1 MGVTV
6 LPYIDQTQTARLQE
20 AASANIQTPKN
31 TDEAVT
37 TFKECLASAERS
49 VQAMAVD
56 ALLAA
61 SNSGAVSL
69 DTVQQILGFTPQTD
83 APVDTSPVADTF
95 TSSSSSANTTA
106 ANATSSGSVSSPEN
120 LEEYFKE
127 ASETYGVDIT
137 LLKAI
142 ARQESNFTPSAT
154 SSAGAMCVMQLMPST
169 AKGLGVTNAYDAQ
182 ENIMGG
188 AKLMAQNLKKY
199 NGDVSRSLA
208 AYNAGSGNVDKY
220 GGIPPFKETQNY
232 VKKVLGYYQNGV
244 DIPSQT
250 SSAQASA
257 TDTEG
262 LSADER
268 QNIYRQ
274 MLSLTNQL
282 ILDKLEA

>member
-1 MGVTV
+1 MRNIMGVTV

-83 APVDTSPVADTF
+83 APVDTSPVTDTF

-127 ASETYGVDIT
+127 ASETYGVDIN
-137 LLKAI
+137 LLKSI
-142 ARQESNFTPSAT
+142 ARQESNFNPSAT
-154 SSAGAMCVMQLMPST
+154 SSAGAMGVMQLMPST

-182 ENIMGG
+182 QNIMGG

-199 NGDVSRSLA
+199 NGDVSLALA
-208 AYNAGSGNVDKY
+208 AYNAGGGNVDKY

-232 VKKVLGYYQNGV
+232 VKKVLGYYQN
-244 DIPSQT
+244 SN
-250 SSAQASA
+250 A
-257 TDTEG
+257 
-262 LSADER
+262 
-268 QNIYRQ
+268 
-274 MLSLTNQL
+274 
-282 ILDKLEA
+282 

>member
-83 APVDTSPVADTF
+83 APVDTSPVTDTF

-106 ANATSSGSVSSPEN
+106 ANATSSGSVSSPKN

-127 ASETYGVDIT
+127 ASETYGVDIN

-142 ARQESNFTPSAT
+142 ARQESNFNPSAT
-154 SSAGAMCVMQLMPST
+154 SSAGAMGVMQLMPST

-199 NGDVSRSLA
+199 NGDVSLALA
-208 AYNAGSGNVDKY
+208 AYNAGGGNVDKY

-232 VKKVLGYYQNGV
+232 VKKVLGYYQN
-244 DIPSQT
+244 PN
-250 SSAQASA
+250 A
-257 TDTEG
+257 
-262 LSADER
+262 
-268 QNIYRQ
+268 
-274 MLSLTNQL
+274 
-282 ILDKLEA
+282 

>member
-1 MGVTV
+1 MRNIMGVTV

-83 APVDTSPVADTF
+83 APVDTSPVTDTPAI
-95 TSSSSSANTTA
+95 SSSSATNST
-106 ANATSSGSVSSPEN
+106 TSSGSVSSPEN

-127 ASETYGVDIT
+127 ASETYGVDIN

-142 ARQESNFTPSAT
+142 ARQESNFNPSAT
-154 SSAGAMCVMQLMPST
+154 SSAGAMGVMQLMPST
-169 AKGLGVTNAYDAQ
+169 AKGLGVTNAYASGVMPATI
-182 ENIMGG
+182 EATSRGWIINGISVPFRFWPEWAFAAKIIAFSNMGFSFF
-188 AKLMAQNLKKY
+188 A
-199 NGDVSRSLA
+199 DVFT
-208 AYNAGSGNVDKY
+208 Y
-220 GGIPPFKETQNY
+220 
-232 VKKVLGYYQNGV
+232 
-244 DIPSQT
+244 
-250 SSAQASA
+250 
-257 TDTEG
+257 
-262 LSADER
+262 LS
-268 QNIYRQ
+268 
-274 MLSLTNQL
+274 
-282 ILDKLEA
+282 

>member
-127 ASETYGVDIT
+127 ASETYGVDIN
-137 LLKAI
+137 LLKAS
-142 ARQESNFTPSAT
+142 ARQESNFNPSAT
-154 SSAGAMCVMQLMPST
+154 SSAGAMGVMQLMPST

-182 ENIMGG
+182 QNIMGG

-199 NGDVSRSLA
+199 NGDVSLALA
-208 AYNAGSGNVDKY
+208 AYNAGGGNVDKY

-232 VKKVLGYYQNGV
+232 VKKVLGYYQN
-244 DIPSQT
+244 SN
-250 SSAQASA
+250 A
-257 TDTEG
+257 
-262 LSADER
+262 
-268 QNIYRQ
+268 
-274 MLSLTNQL
+274 
-282 ILDKLEA
+282 

>member
-83 APVDTSPVADTF
+83 APVDTSPVTDTF

-127 ASETYGVDIT
+127 ASETDGVDIN

-142 ARQESNFTPSAT
+142 ARQESNFNPSAT
-154 SSAGAMCVMQLMPST
+154 SSAGAMGVMQLMPST

-199 NGDVSRSLA
+199 NGDVSLALA
-208 AYNAGSGNVDKY
+208 AYNAGGGNVDKY

-232 VKKVLGYYQNGV
+232 VKKVLGYYQN
-244 DIPSQT
+244 SN
-250 SSAQASA
+250 A
-257 TDTEG
+257 
-262 LSADER
+262 
-268 QNIYRQ
+268 
-274 MLSLTNQL
+274 
-282 ILDKLEA
+282 

>member
-83 APVDTSPVADTF
+83 APVDTSPVTDTF

-127 ASETYGVDIT
+127 ASETYGVDIN

-142 ARQESNFTPSAT
+142 ARQESNFNPSAT
-154 SSAGAMCVMQLMPST
+154 SSAGAMGVMQLMPST

-182 ENIMGG
+182 QNIMGG

-199 NGDVSRSLA
+199 NGDVSLALA
-208 AYNAGSGNVDKY
+208 AYNAGGGNVDKY
-220 GGIPPFKETQNY
+220 GGIPPFRVTQNY
-232 VKKVLGYYQNGV
+232 VKKVLGYYQN
-244 DIPSQT
+244 SN
-250 SSAQASA
+250 A
-257 TDTEG
+257 
-262 LSADER
+262 
-268 QNIYRQ
+268 
-274 MLSLTNQL
+274 
-282 ILDKLEA
+282 

>member
-83 APVDTSPVADTF
+83 APVDTSPVTDTF

-127 ASETYGVDIT
+127 ASETYGVDIN

-142 ARQESNFTPSAT
+142 ARQESNFNPSAT
-154 SSAGAMCVMQLMPST
+154 SSAGAMGVMQLMPST

-199 NGDVSRSLA
+199 NGDVSLALA
-208 AYNAGSGNVDKY
+208 AYNAGFHRLRKHRIMSKKCLVIIR
-220 GGIPPFKETQNY
+220 IPTLNF
-232 VKKVLGYYQNGV
+232 
-244 DIPSQT
+244 
-250 SSAQASA
+250 
-257 TDTEG
+257 
-262 LSADER
+262 
-268 QNIYRQ
+268 
-274 MLSLTNQL
+274 
-282 ILDKLEA
+282 

>member
-83 APVDTSPVADTF
+83 APVDTSPAI
-95 TSSSSSANTTA
+95 SSSSAINSTA
-106 ANATSSGSVSSPEN
+106 SSGSVSSPEN

-127 ASETYGVDIT
+127 ASETYGVDIN

-142 ARQESNFTPSAT
+142 AKQESNFNPSAT
-154 SSAGAMCVMQLMPST
+154 SSAGAMGVMQLMPST

-199 NGDVSRSLA
+199 NGDVSLALA
-208 AYNAGSGNVDKY
+208 AYNAGGGNVDKY

-232 VKKVLGYYQNGV
+232 VKKVLGYYQN
-244 DIPSQT
+244 SN
-250 SSAQASA
+250 A
-257 TDTEG
+257 
-262 LSADER
+262 
-268 QNIYRQ
+268 
-274 MLSLTNQL
+274 
-282 ILDKLEA
+282 

>member
-83 APVDTSPVADTF
+83 APVDTSPVTDTPAI
-95 TSSSSSANTTA
+95 SSSSATNST
-106 ANATSSGSVSSPEN
+106 TSSGSVSSPEN

-127 ASETYGVDIT
+127 ASETYGVDIN

-142 ARQESNFTPSAT
+142 ARQESNFNPSAT
-154 SSAGAMCVMQLMPST
+154 SSAGAMGVMQLMPST
-169 AKGLGVTNAYDAQ
+169 AKGLGVTNASYAFVTPSPFAVHCKRTWCHKCIRCTAKYYGWCQTD
-182 ENIMGG
+182 G
-188 AKLMAQNLKKY
+188 AELKEIQRRCFPCACRIQCRWWKC
-199 NGDVSRSLA
+199 
-208 AYNAGSGNVDKY
+208 
-220 GGIPPFKETQNY
+220 
-232 VKKVLGYYQNGV
+232 
-244 DIPSQT
+244 
-250 SSAQASA
+250 
-257 TDTEG
+257 
-262 LSADER
+262 R
-268 QNIYRQ
+268 QVRWD
-274 MLSLTNQL
+274 STV
-282 ILDKLEA
+282 

>member
-49 VQAMAVD
+49 VQVMAVD

-127 ASETYGVDIT
+127 ASETYGVDIN

-142 ARQESNFTPSAT
+142 ARQESNFNPSAT
-154 SSAGAMCVMQLMPST
+154 SSAGAMGVMQLMPST

-199 NGDVSRSLA
+199 NGDVSLALA

-232 VKKVLGYYQNGV
+232 VKKVLGYYQN
-244 DIPSQT
+244 SN
-250 SSAQASA
+250 A
-257 TDTEG
+257 
-262 LSADER
+262 
-268 QNIYRQ
+268 
-274 MLSLTNQL
+274 
-282 ILDKLEA
+282 

>member
-56 ALLAA
+56 ALLAS

-83 APVDTSPVADTF
+83 APVDTSPVTDTF

-127 ASETYGVDIT
+127 ASETYGVDIN

-142 ARQESNFTPSAT
+142 ARQESNFNPSAT
-154 SSAGAMCVMQLMPST
+154 SSAGAMGVMQLMPST

-199 NGDVSRSLA
+199 NGDVSLALA
-208 AYNAGSGNVDKY
+208 AYNAGGGNVDKY

-232 VKKVLGYYQNGV
+232 VKKVLGYYQN
-244 DIPSQT
+244 SN
-250 SSAQASA
+250 A
-257 TDTEG
+257 
-262 LSADER
+262 
-268 QNIYRQ
+268 
-274 MLSLTNQL
+274 
-282 ILDKLEA
+282 

>member
-1 MGVTV
+1 MRNIMGVTV

-83 APVDTSPVADTF
+83 APVDTSPVTDTF

-127 ASETYGVDIT
+127 ASETYGVDIN

-142 ARQESNFTPSAT
+142 ARQESNFNPSAT
-154 SSAGAMCVMQLMPST
+154 SSAGAMGVMQLMPST

-182 ENIMGG
+182 QNIMGG

-199 NGDVSRSLA
+199 NGDVSLALA
-208 AYNAGSGNVDKY
+208 AYNAGGGNVDKY

-232 VKKVLGYYQNGV
+232 VKKVLGYYQN
-244 DIPSQT
+244 SN
-250 SSAQASA
+250 A
-257 TDTEG
+257 
-262 LSADER
+262 
-268 QNIYRQ
+268 
-274 MLSLTNQL
+274 
-282 ILDKLEA
+282 

>member
-20 AASANIQTPKN
+20 AASANIQAPKN

-83 APVDTSPVADTF
+83 APVDTSPVTDTF
-95 TSSSSSANTTA
+95 TSSSSSADTTA

-127 ASETYGVDIT
+127 ASETYGVDIN

-142 ARQESNFTPSAT
+142 ARQESNFNPSAT
-154 SSAGAMCVMQLMPST
+154 SSAGAMGVMQLMPST

-199 NGDVSRSLA
+199 NGDVSLALA
-208 AYNAGSGNVDKY
+208 AYNAGGGNVDKY

-232 VKKVLGYYQNGV
+232 VKKVLGYYQN
-244 DIPSQT
+244 SN
-250 SSAQASA
+250 A
-257 TDTEG
+257 
-262 LSADER
+262 
-268 QNIYRQ
+268 
-274 MLSLTNQL
+274 
-282 ILDKLEA
+282 

>member
-83 APVDTSPVADTF
+83 APVDTTPVADTF

-127 ASETYGVDIT
+127 ASETYGVDIN

-142 ARQESNFTPSAT
+142 ARQESNFNPSAT
-154 SSAGAMCVMQLMPST
+154 SSAGAMGVMQLMPST

-182 ENIMGG
+182 QNIMGG

-199 NGDVSRSLA
+199 NGDVSLALA
-208 AYNAGSGNVDKY
+208 AYNAGGGNVDKY

-232 VKKVLGYYQNGV
+232 VKKVLGYYQN
-244 DIPSQT
+244 SN
-250 SSAQASA
+250 A
-257 TDTEG
+257 
-262 LSADER
+262 
-268 QNIYRQ
+268 
-274 MLSLTNQL
+274 
-282 ILDKLEA
+282 

>member
-120 LEEYFKE
+120 LEEDFKE
-127 ASETYGVDIT
+127 ASETYGVDIN

-142 ARQESNFTPSAT
+142 ARQESNFNPSAT
-154 SSAGAMCVMQLMPST
+154 SSAGAMGVMQLMPST

-199 NGDVSRSLA
+199 NGDVSLALA

-232 VKKVLGYYQNGV
+232 VKKVLGYYQN
-244 DIPSQT
+244 SN
-250 SSAQASA
+250 A
-257 TDTEG
+257 
-262 LSADER
+262 
-268 QNIYRQ
+268 
-274 MLSLTNQL
+274 
-282 ILDKLEA
+282 

>member
-83 APVDTSPVADTF
+83 APVDTSPVTDTF

-120 LEEYFKE
+120 LEEYFNE
-127 ASETYGVDIT
+127 ASETYGVDIN

-142 ARQESNFTPSAT
+142 ARQESNFNPSAT
-154 SSAGAMCVMQLMPST
+154 SSAGAMGVMQLMPST

-199 NGDVSRSLA
+199 NGDVSLALA
-208 AYNAGSGNVDKY
+208 AYNAGGGNVDKY

-232 VKKVLGYYQNGV
+232 VKKVLGYYQN
-244 DIPSQT
+244 SN
-250 SSAQASA
+250 A
-257 TDTEG
+257 
-262 LSADER
+262 
-268 QNIYRQ
+268 
-274 MLSLTNQL
+274 
-282 ILDKLEA
+282 

>member
-127 ASETYGVDIT
+127 ASETYGVDIN

-142 ARQESNFTPSAT
+142 ARQESNFSPSAT
-154 SSAGAMCVMQLMPST
+154 SSAGAMGVMQLMPST

-188 AKLMAQNLKKY
+188 VKLMAQNLKKY
-199 NGDVSRSLA
+199 NGDVSLALA

-232 VKKVLGYYQNGV
+232 VKKVLGYYQN
-244 DIPSQT
+244 SN
-250 SSAQASA
+250 A
-257 TDTEG
+257 
-262 LSADER
+262 
-268 QNIYRQ
+268 
-274 MLSLTNQL
+274 
-282 ILDKLEA
+282 

>member
-83 APVDTSPVADTF
+83 APVDTSPVTDTF
-95 TSSSSSANTTA
+95 TSSSSSANTTT

-127 ASETYGVDIT
+127 ASETYGVDIN

-142 ARQESNFTPSAT
+142 ARQESNFNPSAT
-154 SSAGAMCVMQLMPST
+154 SSAGAMGVMQLMPST

-182 ENIMGG
+182 QNIMGG

-199 NGDVSRSLA
+199 NGDVSLALA
-208 AYNAGSGNVDKY
+208 AYNAGGGNVDKY

-232 VKKVLGYYQNGV
+232 VKKVLGYYQN
-244 DIPSQT
+244 SN
-250 SSAQASA
+250 A
-257 TDTEG
+257 
-262 LSADER
+262 
-268 QNIYRQ
+268 
-274 MLSLTNQL
+274 
-282 ILDKLEA
+282 

>member
-127 ASETYGVDIT
+127 ASETYGVDIN

-142 ARQESNFTPSAT
+142 ARQESNFNPSAT
-154 SSAGAMCVMQLMPST
+154 SSAGAMGVMQLMPST

-199 NGDVSRSLA
+199 NGDVSLALA

-220 GGIPPFKETQNY
+220 GGIPPFKKTQNY
-232 VKKVLGYYQNGV
+232 VKKVLGYYQN
-244 DIPSQT
+244 SN
-250 SSAQASA
+250 A
-257 TDTEG
+257 
-262 LSADER
+262 
-268 QNIYRQ
+268 
-274 MLSLTNQL
+274 
-282 ILDKLEA
+282 

>member
-83 APVDTSPVADTF
+83 APVDTSPVTDTF

-106 ANATSSGSVSSPEN
+106 ANATSSGSVSSPKN

-127 ASETYGVDIT
+127 ASETYGVDIN

-142 ARQESNFTPSAT
+142 ARQESNFNPSAT
-154 SSAGAMCVMQLMPST
+154 SSAGAMGVMQLMPST

-199 NGDVSRSLA
+199 NGDVSLALA
-208 AYNAGSGNVDKY
+208 AYNAGGGNVDKY

-232 VKKVLGYYQNGV
+232 VKKVLGHYQN
-244 DIPSQT
+244 SN
-250 SSAQASA
+250 A
-257 TDTEG
+257 
-262 LSADER
+262 
-268 QNIYRQ
+268 
-274 MLSLTNQL
+274 
-282 ILDKLEA
+282 

>member
-6 LPYIDQTQTARLQE
+6 LPYIDQTQTVRLQE

-127 ASETYGVDIT
+127 ASETYGVDIN

-142 ARQESNFTPSAT
+142 ARQESNFNPSAT
-154 SSAGAMCVMQLMPST
+154 SSAGAMGVMQLMPST

-199 NGDVSRSLA
+199 NGDVSLALA

-232 VKKVLGYYQNGV
+232 VKKVLGYYQN
-244 DIPSQT
+244 SN
-250 SSAQASA
+250 A
-257 TDTEG
+257 
-262 LSADER
+262 
-268 QNIYRQ
+268 
-274 MLSLTNQL
+274 
-282 ILDKLEA
+282 

>member
-1 MGVTV
+1 MRKIMGVTV

-127 ASETYGVDIT
+127 ASETYGVDIN

-142 ARQESNFTPSAT
+142 ARQESNFNPSAT
-154 SSAGAMCVMQLMPST
+154 SSAGAMGVMQLMPST

-199 NGDVSRSLA
+199 NGDVSLALA
-208 AYNAGSGNVDKY
+208 AYNAGGGNVDKY

-232 VKKVLGYYQNGV
+232 VKKVLGYYQN
-244 DIPSQT
+244 SN
-250 SSAQASA
+250 A
-257 TDTEG
+257 
-262 LSADER
+262 
-268 QNIYRQ
+268 
-274 MLSLTNQL
+274 
-282 ILDKLEA
+282 

>member
-83 APVDTSPVADTF
+83 APVDTSPVTDTF

-106 ANATSSGSVSSPEN
+106 ANTTSSGSVSSPEN

-127 ASETYGVDIT
+127 ASETYGVDIN

-142 ARQESNFTPSAT
+142 ARQESNFNPSAT
-154 SSAGAMCVMQLMPST
+154 SSAGAMGVMQLMPST

-182 ENIMGG
+182 QNIMGG

-199 NGDVSRSLA
+199 NGDVSLALA
-208 AYNAGSGNVDKY
+208 AYNAGGGNVDKY

-232 VKKVLGYYQNGV
+232 VKKVLGYYQN
-244 DIPSQT
+244 SN
-250 SSAQASA
+250 A
-257 TDTEG
+257 
-262 LSADER
+262 
-268 QNIYRQ
+268 
-274 MLSLTNQL
+274 
-282 ILDKLEA
+282 

>member
-83 APVDTSPVADTF
+83 APVDTSPVTDTF

-106 ANATSSGSVSSPEN
+106 ANATSSGSVSSPKN

-127 ASETYGVDIT
+127 ASETYGVDIN

-142 ARQESNFTPSAT
+142 ARQESNFNPSAT
-154 SSAGAMCVMQLMPST
+154 SSAGAMGVMQLMPST

-199 NGDVSRSLA
+199 NGDVSLALA

-232 VKKVLGYYQNGV
+232 VKKVLGYYQN
-244 DIPSQT
+244 SN
-250 SSAQASA
+250 A
-257 TDTEG
+257 
-262 LSADER
+262 
-268 QNIYRQ
+268 
-274 MLSLTNQL
+274 
-282 ILDKLEA
+282 

>member
-61 SNSGAVSL
+61 SNSGAISL

-127 ASETYGVDIT
+127 ASETYGVDIN

-142 ARQESNFTPSAT
+142 ARQESNFNPSAT
-154 SSAGAMCVMQLMPST
+154 SSAGAMGVMQLMPST

-182 ENIMGG
+182 QNIMGG

-199 NGDVSRSLA
+199 NGDVSLALA
-208 AYNAGSGNVDKY
+208 AYNAGGGNVDKY

-232 VKKVLGYYQNGV
+232 VKKVLGYYQN
-244 DIPSQT
+244 SN
-250 SSAQASA
+250 A
-257 TDTEG
+257 
-262 LSADER
+262 
-268 QNIYRQ
+268 
-274 MLSLTNQL
+274 
-282 ILDKLEA
+282 

>member
-127 ASETYGVDIT
+127 ASETYGVDIN

-142 ARQESNFTPSAT
+142 ARQESNFNPSAT
-154 SSAGAMCVMQLMPST
+154 SSAGAMGVMQLMPST
-169 AKGLGVTNAYDAQ
+169 AK
-182 ENIMGG
+182 E
-188 AKLMAQNLKKY
+188 LMAQNLKKY
-199 NGDVSRSLA
+199 NGDVSLALA

-232 VKKVLGYYQNGV
+232 VKKVLGYYQN
-244 DIPSQT
+244 SN
-250 SSAQASA
+250 A
-257 TDTEG
+257 
-262 LSADER
+262 
-268 QNIYRQ
+268 
-274 MLSLTNQL
+274 
-282 ILDKLEA
+282 